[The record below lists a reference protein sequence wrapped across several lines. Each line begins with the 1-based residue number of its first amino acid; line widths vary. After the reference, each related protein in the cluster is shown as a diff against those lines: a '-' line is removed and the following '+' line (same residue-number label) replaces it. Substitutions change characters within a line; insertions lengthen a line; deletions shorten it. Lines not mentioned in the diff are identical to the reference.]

1 MRHRNLKHKHDQG
14 RGGGGV
20 NLGLIITP
28 MLDMAFQLLAFF
40 VMTYHPSALEGHI
53 DGTLAPPKKIATKGP
68 KSDPQ
73 DLSLAV
79 DEEPKAADALLVT
92 VKAVEK
98 GKIEGDRADGD
109 PRWVDVK
116 RPEAVNP
123 ITINGNSSLPREAFV
138 RDLAKELDRELKK
151 LLAETGKS
159 TDIKLE
165 ADNNLKHRYWMV
177 FYDTCKLAGFQNIHF
192 VAPEPERK

>member
-1 MRHRNLKHKHDQG
+1 M
-14 RGGGGV
+14 
-20 NLGLIITP
+20 
-28 MLDMAFQLLAFF
+28 
-40 VMTYHPSALEGHI
+40 
-53 DGTLAPPKKIATKGP
+53 
-68 KSDPQ
+68 
-73 DLSLAV
+73 

-109 PRWVDVK
+109 LRWVDVK